1 MPFTASGIV
10 RNSDKLY
17 LHQIERSSRNVRH
30 AHKAIWETSDKTAYT
45 ARIAF
50 TRCDWP
56 LLLLLDAIHA
66 FRDLMGRR
74 KIAPIRK
81 ETEYVVQRH
90 FIDLCRRVATTGHE
104 SCVDE
109 AEIDA
114 GGSITGT
121 SPA

>member
-1 MPFTASGIV
+1 MPITASGIV

-17 LHQIERSSRNVRH
+17 LHQIEKSSPNVRH
-30 AHKAIWETSDKTAYT
+30 PHKPVGKPRDKTAYS
-45 ARIAF
+45 ARITF
-50 TRCDWP
+50 TRCNWP
-56 LLLLLDAIHA
+56 LTLLLDAIYA
-66 FRDLMGRR
+66 FQDLMGRR